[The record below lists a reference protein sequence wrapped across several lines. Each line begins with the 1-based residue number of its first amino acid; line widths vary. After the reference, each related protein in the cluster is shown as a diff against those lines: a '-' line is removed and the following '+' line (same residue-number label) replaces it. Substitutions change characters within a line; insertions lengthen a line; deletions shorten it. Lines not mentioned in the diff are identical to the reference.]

1 MMDGMSDAVTL
12 FHDLTSPAAA
22 VAVMRLTS
30 LAVDGVPIAFEGFEA
45 IGIDMAMPVDLDTL
59 AVIDR
64 LAPVAEAEGLV
75 LRRPRTL
82 PPTGLAHVLLAHG
95 ETTERAH
102 ELRIA
107 VYRAFWEQQQA
118 IDDIDTLVA
127 IAADVGLDEPT
138 VAELLGDRVALAS
151 RRRLMATHRRDG
163 VGGVPV
169 ILASRTLVP
178 GLLDADQVRALAAAV

>member
-12 FHDLTSPAAA
+12 FHDPTSPAAA
-22 VAVMRLTS
+22 VAVMRLTA
-30 LAVDGVPIAFEGFEA
+30 LAREGLPIAFEGFEA

-64 LAPVAEAEGLV
+64 LTPVAAAEGLS
-75 LRRPRTL
+75 LRRPRSL

-102 ELRIA
+102 ELRLA
-107 VYRAFWEQQQA
+107 VYRAFWEQQRT
-118 IDDIDTLVA
+118 IDDIETLVD
-127 IAADVGLDEPT
+127 IADDAGLDRTT
-138 VAELLGDRVALAS
+138 VGDLLNDRVALAS

>member
-1 MMDGMSDAVTL
+1 
-12 FHDLTSPAAA
+12 
-22 VAVMRLTS
+22 
-30 LAVDGVPIAFEGFEA
+30 
-45 IGIDMAMPVDLDTL
+45 MAMPVDLDTL

-118 IDDIDTLVA
+118 IYDIDTRVA

>member
-12 FHDLTSPAAA
+12 FHDPTSPAAA
-22 VAVMRLTS
+22 VAVMRLTA
-30 LAVDGVPIAFEGFEA
+30 LAREGLPIAFEGFEA

-64 LAPVAEAEGLV
+64 LTPVAAAEGLS
-75 LRRPRTL
+75 LRRPRSL

-102 ELRIA
+102 ELRLA
-107 VYRAFWEQQQA
+107 VYRAFWEQQRT
-118 IDDIDTLVA
+118 IDDIETLVD
-127 IAADVGLDEPT
+127 IADDAGLDRAT
-138 VAELLGDRVALAS
+138 VGDLLNDRVALAS